1 MAALSISLLT
11 FSNPSRP
18 LSNTERSLL
27 SRLSLV
33 GADSALWRRAG
44 DGEGERVDRGGVE
57 VEAVAVAVAAGEGAR
72 EGSEVEVEEAE
83 RVSRWD
89 MVDFQPPPGEAF
101 GQTRKS

>member
-1 MAALSISLLT
+1 M
-11 FSNPSRP
+11 
-18 LSNTERSLL
+18 
-27 SRLSLV
+27 

-44 DGEGERVDRGGVE
+44 DGEGERMDWGGGE
-57 VEAVAVAVAAGEGAR
+57 VEAVAGAVAAGEGAR

-101 GQTRKS
+101 GLAAGAGAWRVGAVSG

>member
-1 MAALSISLLT
+1 M
-11 FSNPSRP
+11 
-18 LSNTERSLL
+18 
-27 SRLSLV
+27 

-44 DGEGERVDRGGVE
+44 DGEGERVDWGGVE
-57 VEAVAVAVAAGEGAR
+57 VEAEAVAVAVAVAAGEGAR

-101 GQTRKS
+101 GLAAGAGAWRVGAVSG

>member
-1 MAALSISLLT
+1 M
-11 FSNPSRP
+11 
-18 LSNTERSLL
+18 
-27 SRLSLV
+27 

-44 DGEGERVDRGGVE
+44 DGEGERVDWGGVE
-57 VEAVAVAVAAGEGAR
+57 VEAVAVAAGEGAR

-101 GQTRKS
+101 GLAAGAGAWRVGAVSG